1 MAAPVIR
8 SITATRSTLTP
19 GESTTVTVDAFDPDA
34 RTVTLSG
41 RVVDAG
47 GHVSTV
53 STELT
58 VGDPISY
65 ELTSTDPTV
74 TVVADPANPSKFTV
88 TV

>member
-8 SITATRSTLTP
+8 SITASKTTLTP

-34 RTVTLSG
+34 RTITLSG

-47 GHVSTV
+47 GNVSSVT
-53 STELT
+53 TELT
-58 VGDPISY
+58 VGDPITY
-65 ELTSTDPTV
+65 ELTSSDESV
-74 TVVADPANPSKFTV
+74 TVVADPANPGRFTV

>member
-8 SITATRSTLTP
+8 SITATKTTLTP
-19 GESTTVTVDAFDPDA
+19 GESTAVTIDAFDPDA

-53 STELT
+53 TTELT
-58 VGDPISY
+58 VGDPITY
-65 ELTSTDPTV
+65 ELTSSDPSVTV
-74 TVVADPANPSKFTV
+74 TQDPANPGKFTV